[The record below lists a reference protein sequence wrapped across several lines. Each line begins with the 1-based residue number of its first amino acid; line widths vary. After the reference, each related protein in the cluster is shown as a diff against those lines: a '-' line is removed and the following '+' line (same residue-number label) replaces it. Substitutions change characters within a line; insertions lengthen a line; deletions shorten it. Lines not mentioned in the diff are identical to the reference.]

1 MWFIFLLSIFL
12 RFNVIFLE
20 YFLFYIE
27 DNGVFAQNNR
37 DTNFFA
43 LLNLNANAQD
53 AIIGPKKGEGTGKNL
68 QFITTGGVL
77 DLYVLAA
84 KAPLELV
91 SAYH

>member
-1 MWFIFLLSIFL
+1 MWARDIADPYDDG
-12 RFNVIFLE
+12 NPPGKNTYGVHPV
-20 YFLFYIE
+20 
-27 DNGVFAQNNR
+27 VFAQNSR

-53 AIIGPKKGEGTGKNL
+53 AIIGPKKGEGAGKNL